1 MLARAGVAERT
12 HDHPG
17 APERRIGRPL
27 PLHAPPRREVVG
39 CSFRVAALCP
49 MWPTARAAPFR
60 SRRASS
66 RLCRR
71 PRRQSAPAP
80 WAPAGCPRQ
89 RPLRPWLD
97 ATGSRSR
104 ERNSRTG
111 AAPPS
116 PLQSSR
122 TRRGFGDRSPAF
134 GCFHAVIVACCWIG
148 RNARLRALRH
158 RNSLAACAGAD
169 FRIDARAHARPP
181 SRLAFRLRPIDR
193 VPSAPSEDR
202 AGEDAAPAHPGPPP
216 QAAIAAH
223 PVDRVVVDIENRGGL
238 ADVIGGLVRRLLP
251 SLAFL
256 EERAAHAEAKSGQRP
271 FTPRPLRARPRTP
284 ASRACSSAARSRR
297 T

>member
-1 MLARAGVAERT
+1 MTIPVPPSGESAGRSPSMPHRDARSSGARSGSLRSAPCGPPLARRRSGR
-12 HDHPG
+12 G
-17 APERRIGRPL
+17 APLPGYVAVHVGRALRRRGLPRVVRGSAPYAPGSTRPAAD
-27 PLHAPPRREVVG
+27 PGSGTAARGPRPR
-39 CSFRVAALCP
+39 L
-49 MWPTARAAPFR
+49 R
-60 SRRASS
+60 SRAVG
-66 RLCRR
+66 L
-71 PRRQSAPAP
+71 A
-80 WAPAGCPRQ
+80 AGSV
-89 RPLRPWLD
+89 
-97 ATGSRSR
+97 T
-104 ERNSRTG
+104 EV
-111 AAPPS
+111 PPS
-116 PLQSSR
+116 
-122 TRRGFGDRSPAF
+122 GAV
-134 GCFHAVIVACCWIG
+134 HAVIVACGWIG

-223 PVDRVVVDIENRGGL
+223 PVDRIVGDIENRGGL